1 MHRPNFI
8 TQRPWFWSSVDL
20 PSSIRCV
27 LILRRWCSPS
37 THWIKWLFE
46 RYFLVGR
53 SAYAHPYLRFM
64 MIQGHRKRKSSTGR
78 KKSSL
83 QGLRSPGL
91 SLLGFQ
97 LGFRQPCA
105 IFAPSSSCIFKLLIN
120 SQLATS
126 SAHYFKSRFSP
137 LSAISRVIRRSAS
150 SRWIRHARWYWCV
163 LYVLR

>member
-20 PSSIRCV
+20 PLSIGCV
-27 LILRRWCSPS
+27 LILRGWCSLS
-37 THWIKWLFE
+37 THWIKWLFG

-64 MIQGHRKRKSSTGR
+64 MIQGHRKRKFSTGR

-83 QGLRSPGL
+83 RGLRSPGL
-91 SLLGFQ
+91 SL

-105 IFAPSSSCIFKLLIN
+105 IFAPSSSCILKLLIN

-137 LSAISRVIRRSAS
+137 LSAIWRVIRRSAS
-150 SRWIRHARWYWCV
+150 SRRIRHARWYWCV